1 MIDAINQIRDN
12 KLQLMTD
19 IGVLLTK
26 FSDENGV
33 EVSNINID
41 EVVKSNHSN
50 IPLRYFV
57 DVEIRI

>member
-1 MIDAINQIRDN
+1 MKDLINKIRDN

-33 EVSNINID
+33 EVSGISIED
-41 EVVKSNHSN
+41 VTRSNNSY

-57 DVEIRI
+57 DVEIKI

>member
-1 MIDAINQIRDN
+1 MKDLINKIRDN

-33 EVSNINID
+33 EVSRIGID
-41 EVVKSNHSN
+41 DVTRSNNSY

-57 DVEIRI
+57 DVEIKI

>member
-1 MIDAINQIRDN
+1 MQ
-12 KLQLMTD
+12 D

-33 EVSNINID
+33 EVSGIKITD
-41 EVVKSNHSN
+41 VVRSNNSYV
-50 IPLRYFV
+50 PLRYFV

>member
-1 MIDAINQIRDN
+1 MKDIINQIRER

-33 EVSNINID
+33 EISDINID

-50 IPLRYFV
+50 MPLRYFV
-57 DVEIRI
+57 DVEIKI